1 MQENSD
7 PLNQKVALHAQLDE
21 NGVSAGA
28 RSRAISAIDYL
39 IGGAF
44 GIPAAYV
51 DRWYRQIQAG
61 TAAQE
66 AIQAAENEAALEKLR
81 ADPAFGDRMVEHFI
95 CKQARQQFN
104 REQIAQKAIKY
115 VNETSDEQD
124 IQEGYNISED
134 WLNMFE
140 SYAQKASSEQLQE
153 IWARV
158 LSGEIRKPGAFSLS
172 TIRFIAELDAEI
184 AKMFQDVVV
193 CRLPNGMLLKPSEL
207 RGQNLLDYTFLEEV
221 GLLQHVSG
229 HLGID
234 LDKGEDG
241 RCNYRIGSVLLL
253 IKAKNNLRLDLIRI
267 TRVGRQLSSILPK
280 ESDHRI
286 AQQVADHFAPQC
298 EEVTINKIIF
308 EHAGQ
313 LKFQLLE
320 KRL

>member
-7 PLNQKVALHAQLDE
+7 PLNQEVALHAQLDE
-21 NGVSAGA
+21 KGVSAGA

-51 DRWYRQIQAG
+51 DRWYTKIQAG

-81 ADPAFGDRMVEHFI
+81 GDPAFGDRMVEHLI
-95 CKQARQQFN
+95 RKQARQHFN
-104 REQIAQKAIKY
+104 REQIAQKAIEY
-115 VNETSDEQD
+115 VKETSDEQD
-124 IQEGYNISED
+124 IEEGYNISED
-134 WLNMFE
+134 WLNIFE
-140 SYAQKASSEQLQE
+140 SYAEKASSEQFHD

-184 AKMFQDVVV
+184 AQMFQDVVV
-193 CRLPNGMLLKPSEL
+193 NRLPNGILLKPSEL
-207 RGQNLLDYTFLEEV
+207 RGRHLLDYTFLEEV
-221 GLLQHVSG
+221 GLLQEVNG

-234 LDKGEDG
+234 LNKGKDEIY
-241 RCNYRIGSVLLL
+241 NYRIGSVLLRM
-253 IKAKNNLRLDLIRI
+253 KAKNKLRLNLIRI
-267 TRVGRQLSSILPK
+267 TRVGRELSSILPI
-280 ESDHRI
+280 ESDYRI

-298 EEVTINKIIF
+298 EEVTINKITL

-313 LKFQLLE
+313 LTFQLLE